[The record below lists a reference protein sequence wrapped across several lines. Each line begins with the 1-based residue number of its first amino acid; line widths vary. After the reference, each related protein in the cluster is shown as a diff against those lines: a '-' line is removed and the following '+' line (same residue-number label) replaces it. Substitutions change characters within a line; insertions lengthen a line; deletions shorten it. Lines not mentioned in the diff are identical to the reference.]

1 MSAARKI
8 TLQAWAVRHY
18 DPPPGIATL
27 RAWARDGKIQPAPQK
42 VGRTYYVH
50 PDARH
55 IDDLDNNKTMSA
67 LINGS
72 AAA

>member
-1 MSAARKI
+1 MITRKKI
-8 TLQAWAVRHY
+8 TLEAWAKLHY

-27 RAWARDGKIQPAPQK
+27 RAWARDSKILPAPQK
-42 VGRTYYVH
+42 VGRTYYVL

-55 IDDLDNNKTMSA
+55 IDDNDGIR